1 MGAKYMKIFNDIAD
15 KISKGIYK
23 VNSII
28 PSEASFANKYNVSR
42 DTVRKSLSI
51 LEKEG
56 YIQKIK
62 GKGSIVL
69 DVQRYD
75 FSVTRI
81 YTFKEIFSNLGKKYV
96 TKVKSLGLVFPSE
109 KIKKELSLS
118 ENDKVWRIIRVR
130 EIDNENIILD
140 KDYLCHGSV
149 ESITEE
155 ICENSIYEYIEN
167 ELNLKIAYA
176 KKEITTQ
183 MASEDDI
190 EYLDMKDYQM
200 VVVVKSY
207 TYLDDTT
214 LFHYTESR
222 HRPDKFN
229 FIHFARR

>member
-1 MGAKYMKIFNDIAD
+1 M
-15 KISKGIYK
+15 
-23 VNSII
+23 
-28 PSEASFANKYNVSR
+28 
-42 DTVRKSLSI
+42 SI

-69 DVQRYD
+69 DIQRYD
-75 FSVTRI
+75 FFVTRI

-96 TKVKSLGLVFPSE
+96 TKVKSLGLVFPND

-118 ENDKVWRIIRVR
+118 ENDKVWIIIRVR

-140 KDYLCHGSV
+140 KDYLCHSSV

-190 EYLDMKDYQM
+190 KYLDMKDYQM

-214 LFHYTESR
+214 LFHYTEFR
-222 HRPDKFN
+222 HIPDKFN
-229 FIHFARR
+229 FIYFAKKII